1 MCSKFICAMV
11 LAGAV
16 VAAPLLAQDDAATE
30 NDPRRLYILC
40 VAKMRSAPLE
50 AYSPCK
56 RFLEQT
62 SDDGTPQVKYVRAWI
77 ARYEKVLPYV
87 EFLQHLTTDTKR
99 RCSGKPRL
107 SIPAP
112 ARWSQTYSDP

>member
-1 MCSKFICAMV
+1 MNRGRLWLAAMCSKFICAMV

-30 NDPRRLYILC
+30 NDPRRLYTLC

-56 RFLEQT
+56 QFLEQT

-87 EFLQHLTTDTKR
+87 EFLQRLTTDKN
-99 RCSGKPRL
+99 
-107 SIPAP
+107 AP
-112 ARWSQTYSDP
+112 WFVYEPDMGI